1 MSIAAIIRSVRIV
14 RETNDTKYR
23 KIRKEQMKKHLA
35 CLCILILSLGI
46 AGMAGAI
53 PINFDING
61 SSSSVT
67 LSNVSTAG
75 WTFIEAELVNGLD
88 DVYFSLDDGES
99 HTFDFFRLTVGGL
112 GYGTADVNATLA
124 FDEPAGS
131 QVTGIGSGCWLT
143 LSGIIS
149 GGYLNWSN
157 MPQTIALNDDDG
169 YYFDVDFEDVCVV
182 GFGNTTTVS
191 ATITAHASPV
201 PEPATALLMGI
212 GLGLLGLGT
221 VCRKKLGKA

>member
-1 MSIAAIIRSVRIV
+1 MSIAAIIESVRIV

-75 WTFIEAELVNGLD
+75 WTSIEAELVNGLD
-88 DVYFSLDDGES
+88 DVDFSLDDGES

-124 FDEPAGS
+124 FEEPAGS

-169 YYFDVDFEDVCVV
+169 YFDVDFEDVCVA

-201 PEPATALLMGI
+201 PEPATALLMSI